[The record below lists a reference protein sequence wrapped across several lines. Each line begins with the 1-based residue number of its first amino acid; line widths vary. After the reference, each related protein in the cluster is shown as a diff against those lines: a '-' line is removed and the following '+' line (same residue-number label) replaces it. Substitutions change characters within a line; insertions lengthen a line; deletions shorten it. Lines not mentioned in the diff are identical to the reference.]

1 MESEEE
7 EAVRIEEPLK
17 LREAIDRVSYA
28 SSSDKTR
35 TNLTG
40 VFLERDGEDMLAIA
54 TDGHRLARTCVK
66 DFPLPLP
73 DCGLLLSATQIA
85 ALRKVL
91 HKKQRYCEPMEVEP
105 VGRRAFPVGLTGEVY
120 FVRLRVRGKVL
131 TFPNSGDFPNYKQVI
146 PATKFD
152 QWTES
157 LGPKWKDMVE
167 AAEILGDASE
177 KGMVKLKLTRRDMV
191 LRTERKFKNG
201 KVDGMASVELYSH
214 KEMGDREVLVNAGYF
229 SDALRHVGGGKLWLK
244 DPGKSIQP
252 ILLEGPDDLAVVMPV
267 HI

>member
-1 MESEEE
+1 M
-7 EAVRIEEPLK
+7 VRIEEPLK

-73 DCGLLLSATQIA
+73 EGGLLLSVTQIA

-91 HKKQRYCEPMEVEP
+91 HKKQRYCEPMEVEQ
-105 VGRRAFPVGLTGEVY
+105 VGRRAFPVGLTGEVD
-120 FVRLRVRGKVL
+120 FLRVRVRGKTL
-131 TFPNSGDFPNYKQVI
+131 TFPNTGDFPNYRQVI
-146 PATKFD
+146 PTTKLD

-157 LGPKWKDMVE
+157 LGAAWKDMAE
-167 AAEILGDASE
+167 AVEILGDASE

-191 LRTERKFKNG
+191 LSIKRKLRG
-201 KVDGMASVELYSH
+201 VLCLDGMASVELYSH

-229 SDALRHVGGGKLWLK
+229 SDALRHVGGGKIWLK
-244 DPGKSIQP
+244 DPEKSIQP

-267 HI
+267 RI